1 MTEKFDQLETNNREL
16 LELIGE
22 DPQREGL
29 VKTPN
34 RVARSWEFFSQGY
47 HANLGDII
55 NDAIFHEDCSEM
67 VVVRDIEFF
76 SMCEHHM
83 IPFFGRA
90 HVGYLPNQKVIG
102 LSKIPRIVDM
112 FARRLQ
118 LQERLTSQI
127 ANTLE
132 EVLDPVG
139 VAVVM
144 EGRHLCMQM
153 RGVEKQNSFASTSAM
168 LGQFRKSAET
178 RSEFLSIIIFIKQTS
193 TRMYGRCDAMMYITL
208 NGITVI

>member
-1 MTEKFDQLETNNREL
+1 MTKKFDQLEKITKNLIET
-16 LELIGE
+16 IGE
-22 DPQREGL
+22 DPNREGL
-29 VKTPN
+29 LKTPK
-34 RVARSWEFFSQGY
+34 RVAKSWEYFSEGY
-47 HANLGDII
+47 RADLDDII
-55 NDAIFHEDCSEM
+55 NEAVFHEDCSEM

-90 HVGYLPNQKVIG
+90 HVGYLPNGKVIG

-112 FARRLQ
+112 FSRRLQ

-127 ANTLE
+127 ASTLE
-132 EVLDPVG
+132 DVLKPIG

-153 RGVEKQNSFASTSAM
+153 RGVEKQNSYASTSAM

-178 RSEFLSIIIFIKQTS
+178 RAEFLSIIGK
-193 TRMYGRCDAMMYITL
+193 
-208 NGITVI
+208 

>member
-1 MTEKFDQLETNNREL
+1 
-16 LELIGE
+16 
-22 DPQREGL
+22 
-29 VKTPN
+29 
-34 RVARSWEFFSQGY
+34 
-47 HANLGDII
+47 LGDII

-67 VVVRDIEFF
+67 IVVRDIEFF

-178 RSEFLSIIIFIKQTS
+178 RSEFLSIIRK
-193 TRMYGRCDAMMYITL
+193 
-208 NGITVI
+208 